1 MNYSYRTKIFI
12 VWIFTRFMNSHPFHD
27 IVQEL
32 RHYIQN
38 NRHRRE
44 KTFQKSLEEYL
55 RRRGYNHRNNYVIN
69 TELRPR
75 DYADINIRR
84 QLDMEVEV
92 PRSKNVAIE
101 LKHDFNDAGRLR
113 DQIEEYR
120 KVWSYIIVCSDGVVD
135 RRAWNDLLREYETS
149 GGLMSQQEITFIPGP
164 QEERRS
170 PQAQR
175 KQQPR
180 GNSSGIDWSD
190 PFSYF

>member
-1 MNYSYRTKIFI
+1 MNYSYRIKIFI
-12 VWIFTRFMNSHPFHD
+12 VRIFTQFMNSHPFHD
-27 IVQEL
+27 IAQEL

-44 KTFQKSLEEYL
+44 KTFQNSLEGYL
-55 RRRGYNHRNNYVIN
+55 KRRGYNHRNNYVIN

-75 DYADINIRR
+75 EYDINIRR
-84 QLDMEVEV
+84 KLDMEVDV

-101 LKHDFNDAGRLR
+101 LKHDFNNAGRLR

-120 KVWSYIIVCSDGVVD
+120 KVWSYIIVCSDGVAD

-149 GGLMSQQEITFIPGP
+149 GGLMSQQEIMFIPGP

-180 GNSSGIDWSD
+180 GNSGGIDWSD